1 MSGTWERSQN
11 SHQNNTTRTRQR
23 EEVLEEQRGSI
34 RTWRPDPEIKIRD
47 REQNRVNNAE
57 EENRELS
64 NLARSR
70 RRNPTL
76 GLLSEHPVPR
86 QERNRLEGGDTSWS
100 ATGSTANLTIRICFD
115 RYPAFDIWDP
125 ASQQYIRIAYP
136 DASDNRI
143 PREQKIAHRAIH
155 RSFLDA
161 NNQHPPNQDYNTY
174 INPENNTHSTKPH
187 SLTKLNKH
195 FQI

>member
-1 MSGTWERSQN
+1 MSGTEERSQN
-11 SHQNNTTRTRQR
+11 LNQNNTTRTRQR
-23 EEVLEEQRGSI
+23 EAVLEEQRRFI
-34 RTWRPDPEIKIRD
+34 RTWRPDPEIQRRD
-47 REQNRVNNAE
+47 REQNRFNYAE
-57 EENRELS
+57 EENRELRS
-64 NLARSR
+64 LSRSR

-100 ATGSTANLTIRICFD
+100 ATGSTANLTIRICLD

-143 PREQKIAHRAIH
+143 PREQRIVLRAIH

-161 NNQHPPNQDYNTY
+161 NNLHLPSQDYVPYSDSDYDSDSN
-174 INPENNTHSTKPH
+174 EEE
-187 SLTKLNKH
+187 
-195 FQI
+195 

>member
-1 MSGTWERSQN
+1 MSGTEERSQN
-11 SHQNNTTRTRQR
+11 LHQNNTTRTRQR
-23 EEVLEEQRGSI
+23 EEVLEEQRRFI
-34 RTWRPDPEIKIRD
+34 RTWRPDPEILRRD
-47 REQNRVNNAE
+47 RERNRVNDAE

-64 NLARSR
+64 SLARSR

-86 QERNRLEGGDTSWS
+86 QERNSLEGGDTSWS
-100 ATGSTANLTIRICFD
+100 ATGSTANLTIRICLD

-143 PREQKIAHRAIH
+143 PREQRIVLRAIH

-161 NNQHPPNQDYNTY
+161 NNLHLPSQDYVPYSDSDYDSDSN
-174 INPENNTHSTKPH
+174 EEE
-187 SLTKLNKH
+187 
-195 FQI
+195 

>member
-1 MSGTWERSQN
+1 MSGTWERSQD

-23 EEVLEEQRGSI
+23 EEVLEEQRRFI
-34 RTWRPDPEIKIRD
+34 RTWRPDPEILRRD
-47 REQNRVNNAE
+47 RERNRVNDAE

-64 NLARSR
+64 SLARSR

-100 ATGSTANLTIRICFD
+100 ATGSTANLTIRICLD

-143 PREQKIAHRAIH
+143 PREQRIALRAIH

-161 NNQHPPNQDYNTY
+161 NNLHLPIQDYVPYSDPDYNSDS
-174 INPENNTHSTKPH
+174 NEEE
-187 SLTKLNKH
+187 
-195 FQI
+195 

>member
-1 MSGTWERSQN
+1 MSGTEERSQN
-11 SHQNNTTRTRQR
+11 LNQNNTTRTRQR
-23 EEVLEEQRGSI
+23 EEVLEEHRRSI
-34 RTWRPDPEIKIRD
+34 RTWRPDPEIQRRD

-64 NLARSR
+64 SLARSR

-100 ATGSTANLTIRICFD
+100 ATGSTANLTIRICLD

-143 PREQKIAHRAIH
+143 PREQRIALRAIH
-155 RSFLDA
+155 RSFLEA
-161 NNQHPPNQDYNTY
+161 NRLDLPRQTY
-174 INPENNTHSTKPH
+174 VPYSDPYYDSDRSSKE
-187 SLTKLNKH
+187 
-195 FQI
+195 